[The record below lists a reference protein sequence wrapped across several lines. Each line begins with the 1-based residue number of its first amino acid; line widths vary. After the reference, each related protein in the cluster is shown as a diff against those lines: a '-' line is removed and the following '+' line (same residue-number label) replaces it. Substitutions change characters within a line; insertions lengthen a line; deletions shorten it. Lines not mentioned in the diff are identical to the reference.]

1 MNKIIFALITL
12 VIVLHFGCSKYKE
25 LEKLQEAQDTCR
37 IAARMFLFDTLT
49 QQGQF
54 TAQPK
59 KRITIA
65 PADQTDT
72 LNYLYSA
79 TTDDNGY
86 FQFKYLTR
94 NRSYRLVYEETI
106 SGVLY
111 RGDTIIVPPA
121 ADFPFLVSPSLDR
134 QRGIYYTIV
143 NGTDQ
148 SFPRASVCIFDNVQA
163 YQGGKCENANHNLT
177 ADAYGR
183 VFLAG
188 LPQNTYYTIA
198 TVTIGNAKYS
208 ARDTVA
214 ISDHVV
220 RKTLAVAAP
229 PSSSGVQYTIKDPG
243 GFVVK
248 GAEVC
253 LFLNPDFALAGM
265 CEGSNYSDSTDVSG
279 KVSFTGLEPST
290 YYVNANVKIGSQVYK
305 KSDVLIVTDN
315 TIQQKTLQL
324 Q

>member
-1 MNKIIFALITL
+1 MKKIICALMTL
-12 VIVLHFGCSKYKE
+12 SIVLFGCSKYEE
-25 LEKLQEAQDTCR
+25 LETLQEAQDTCR
-37 IAARMFLFDTLT
+37 IAARMFLYDTLS

-59 KRITIA
+59 KRITISA
-65 PADQTDT
+65 ANQIDT

-94 NRSYRLVYEETI
+94 NKSYRLVYEESI
-106 SGVLY
+106 GGVLY
-111 RGDTIIVPPA
+111 RGDTIIIPPS
-121 ADFPFLVSPSLDR
+121 ADFPFIVSPSLDR

-143 NGTDQ
+143 NGNNQ

-163 YQGGKCENANHNLT
+163 YLGGKCENANHSLT
-177 ADAYGR
+177 SDAYGR

-198 TVTIGNAKYS
+198 TVKVGNANYTV
-208 ARDTVA
+208 RDTVV
-214 ISDHVV
+214 ISNGVV
-220 RKTLAVAAP
+220 SKTLTVAAP
-229 PSSSGVQYTIKDPG
+229 PSSSGIQYTIKDPD

-248 GAEVC
+248 GAKVC
-253 LFLNPDFALAGM
+253 LFFNPDFALSGM

-290 YYVNANVKIGSQVYK
+290 FHVNAYFKIGSQVYK
-305 KSDVLIVTDN
+305 KSDVLIITDN
-315 TIQQKTLQL
+315 IIQQKILQL